1 MKLSR
6 SLVVLDLETTGTWIE
21 KDRIVEI
28 AMIRCSPEGSQETYK
43 SRVNPGVPIPL
54 RVAQIIGITD
64 SDVKNAPSFKQ
75 IAPQVLSF
83 ISDADLGGFNIERF
97 DLLILE
103 REFFLAGIKFDWRTR
118 TIYDAQKIYHLHE
131 KRTLKAAYK
140 FYCDKELANAHT
152 ALGDTEATLEILA
165 AQIEKYGKLEQGI
178 ESLRDFDYERID
190 DYFDEERKFR
200 WWNKELYP
208 VFGKYARKVSLKEIA
223 ERDPAYLEWL
233 FTTDFPQEVKAMLR
247 GILEGRFPL
256 APR

>member
-1 MKLSR
+1 
-6 SLVVLDLETTGTWIE
+6 
-21 KDRIVEI
+21 
-28 AMIRCSPEGSQETYK
+28 
-43 SRVNPGVPIPL
+43 
-54 RVAQIIGITD
+54 
-64 SDVKNAPSFKQ
+64 
-75 IAPQVLSF
+75 
-83 ISDADLGGFNIERF
+83 
-97 DLLILE
+97 LILE
-103 REFFLAGIKFDWRTR
+103 REFFLAGLKFDWRTR

-165 AQIEKYGKLEQGI
+165 AQIEKYEKLEQGI